1 MKVIMSGNE
10 AIARGAYEG
19 GARFA
24 SAYPGTP
31 STEILENMPQYG
43 DAVYSEW
50 APNEKVAHSAQ

>member
-19 GARFA
+19 GVQFA

-31 STEILENMPQYG
+31 STEILENMPQYSE
-43 DAVYSEW
+43 DVYS
-50 APNEKVAHSAQ
+50 VL